1 MNGMTGKQE
10 PLHAREAEGAVGVE
24 HVIRIR
30 VLGAGCAQCEVLYGF
45 VTQLA
50 RELGLKIDIKRI
62 GDIRAVVGYDILAR
76 PALLIDGVLE
86 AAGYLPSL
94 EELRTM
100 LARHTPGRIA
110 S

>member
-1 MNGMTGKQE
+1 MNAMTSQQE
-10 PLHAREAEGAVGVE
+10 PLRGRETEGAARAE

-30 VLGAGCAQCEVLYGF
+30 VLGAGCAQCEVLYGY
-45 VTQLA
+45 VAQVS

-94 EELRTM
+94 EQLRTM
-100 LARHTPGRIA
+100 LARHAPVRTA